1 MRRLIFLTCTILS
14 ILVMPL
20 GMTASAF
27 QEQDLAAQL
36 LADMSPEERVGQLFI
51 VPLQGDEIDE
61 EHQIRELIENYHI
74 SGIML
79 LRENDNFAK
88 EPDTLSSIKT
98 LIQELQEIR
107 YLSVSPEETLLF
119 GDVEPRAYIPL
130 FVSISQEGGEG
141 SYATILESLSPMP
154 SSMAIGAS
162 WNTDHAFIAGSTLG
176 RELEA
181 IGVNLYLG
189 PSLDVLVEP
198 SATDTSGFGVR
209 SFGGDPYWVGEM
221 GRSFISGLHEG
232 SFSRIAA
239 IAKHFPGL
247 GSSDRPIEDEVAT
260 VRKSLEQL
268 KQFELAPFFSVTETA
283 PGAHPSTADGLLVSH
298 IRFQGFQGNI
308 RATTRPVSL
317 DPQAFAQLMNVE
329 PLDNWRS
336 EGGVTVSDSL
346 GSRAIRRFRDPLEGK
361 FNAQLVAR
369 DAFLT
374 GNDVLL
380 LTNFRDSED
389 PDEITTIKSTIEFFN
404 QKYQEDPLFASRVD
418 EAVLRI
424 LNMKLRLYGNSFTQL
439 NVTRPRNPLEE
450 IIPSDELASSVAQSS
465 ATLLNPSQDEIEDRV
480 GPPPELGERII
491 FFTDVRRHRQ
501 CSNCSPVTKMDV
513 DALENAVLRLYGPG
527 SAGEVGGWNLRSY
540 TMADLG
546 NFLGETPP
554 TDPAFPLVHSDQMEV
569 PINAADWLIFSVL
582 DGNEEVFGANALK
595 LLLDK
600 RPDLAQS
607 KKLIVFAHDIP
618 YLLDAT
624 DISKIDALYAI
635 YDSGRSFV
643 DMSARLLFQELAAP
657 GASPV
662 NVPGIGYD
670 LIQATSPDPLQVISL
685 FAYLEGGPAQETP
698 GFSVGDIV
706 RIETGVVVDS
716 NGTHVPDGTVVQFNI
731 THSGESAYTT
741 SVESTTEK
749 GIAGTPLT
757 LDRTGLFSITAQS
770 DPAQISEILQLNVQ
784 QDILAQATVI
794 SPTLIPTTT
803 VEPTLTPE
811 LATATPESEEE
822 VPDTG
827 DTEAPKTVGAV
838 HFFFGLIAVVVVGSS
853 GYVAASRFSDAREY
867 RFRCTL
873 LPVIGALIGYNV
885 IALSLPGTNQILLV
899 TGVYSGL
906 IVGLI
911 GGIIGLIIALYWCR
925 AEAQS

>member
-14 ILVMPL
+14 ILIMPL

-107 YLSVSPEETLLF
+107 YFSVSPEETSLF

-154 SSMAIGAS
+154 SSIAIGAS

-198 SATDTSGFGVR
+198 SATDTSGLGVR
-209 SFGGDPYWVGEM
+209 SYGGDPYWVGEM

-268 KQFELAPFFSVTETA
+268 KQIELAPFFSVTETA

-369 DAFLT
+369 DAFLA

-439 NVTRPRNPLEE
+439 NVTRPRNPFEE
-450 IIPSDELASSVAQSS
+450 IIPSDELASSVAQSA
-465 ATLLNPSQDEIEDRV
+465 ATLLNPNQDEIEDRI

-757 LDRTGLFSITAQS
+757 LDRTGLFSITVQS

-794 SPTLIPTTT
+794 SPTLIPTTA

-811 LATATPESEEE
+811 FATATPESEEE
-822 VPDTG
+822 VPDSG

-885 IALSLPGTNQILLV
+885 IALSLPGTNQILSL

>member
-1 MRRLIFLTCTILS
+1 M
-14 ILVMPL
+14 
-20 GMTASAF
+20 
-27 QEQDLAAQL
+27 
-36 LADMSPEERVGQLFI
+36 
-51 VPLQGDEIDE
+51 
-61 EHQIRELIENYHI
+61 
-74 SGIML
+74 
-79 LRENDNFAK
+79 
-88 EPDTLSSIKT
+88 

-107 YLSVSPEETLLF
+107 YLSVSPEESSLF
-119 GDVEPRAYIPL
+119 GDVEPGVYIPL

-162 WNTDHAFIAGSTLG
+162 WNTDHAFILGSTLG

-268 KQFELAPFFSVTETA
+268 KQIELAPFFSVTETA

-329 PLDNWRS
+329 PLDLWRS

-369 DAFLT
+369 DAFLA

-389 PDEITTIKSTIEFFN
+389 PDEHTTIKSTIEFFN
-404 QKYQEDPLFASRVD
+404 QKYQEDPIFTSRVD

-424 LNMKLRLYGNSFTQL
+424 INMKLRLYGNSFTQL

-465 ATLLNPSQDEIEDRV
+465 ATLLNPDQDEIEDRV

-513 DALENAVLRLYGPG
+513 DALENAVLRLYGPS

-554 TDPAFPLVHSDQMEV
+554 TDPAFPLVHSDRMEV

-595 LLLDK
+595 LLLDN
-600 RPDLAQS
+600 RPDLAQN

-624 DISKIDALYAI
+624 DISKIDALYAL
-635 YDSGRSFV
+635 YDSGTSFV

-657 GASPV
+657 DASPV
-662 NVPGIGYD
+662 TVPSIGYD
-670 LIQATSPDPLQVISL
+670 LIQATSPDPQQVISL
-685 FAYLEGGPAQETP
+685 FAYLEGSPEQETP

-706 RIETGVVVDS
+706 RIETGVVIDS
-716 NGTHVPDGTVVQFNI
+716 NGTHVPDGTVVLFNI
-731 THSGESAYTT
+731 THSGEDAYAT

-749 GIAGTPLT
+749 GIAETSLT

-784 QDILAQATVI
+784 QDIPAQATVI

-803 VEPTLTPE
+803 VEPTIAAE

-822 VPDTG
+822 VPDPG
-827 DTEAPKTVGAV
+827 ETEAPKSVGAA
-838 HFFFGLIAVVVVGSS
+838 HFFFGLIAVVVVGGS
-853 GYVAASRFSDAREY
+853 GYVAASRFSDSREY

-885 IALSLPGTNQILLV
+885 IALSLPGTNQILAV

-906 IVGLI
+906 IAGLI
-911 GGIIGLIIALYWCR
+911 GGIMGLIIALYWCR
-925 AEAQS
+925 AEAQN

>member
-1 MRRLIFLTCTILS
+1 
-14 ILVMPL
+14 
-20 GMTASAF
+20 
-27 QEQDLAAQL
+27 
-36 LADMSPEERVGQLFI
+36 
-51 VPLQGDEIDE
+51 
-61 EHQIRELIENYHI
+61 
-74 SGIML
+74 
-79 LRENDNFAK
+79 
-88 EPDTLSSIKT
+88 
-98 LIQELQEIR
+98 
-107 YLSVSPEETLLF
+107 
-119 GDVEPRAYIPL
+119 
-130 FVSISQEGGEG
+130 
-141 SYATILESLSPMP
+141 
-154 SSMAIGAS
+154 
-162 WNTDHAFIAGSTLG
+162 
-176 RELEA
+176 
-181 IGVNLYLG
+181 
-189 PSLDVLVEP
+189 
-198 SATDTSGFGVR
+198 
-209 SFGGDPYWVGEM
+209 
-221 GRSFISGLHEG
+221 
-232 SFSRIAA
+232 
-239 IAKHFPGL
+239 
-247 GSSDRPIEDEVAT
+247 
-260 VRKSLEQL
+260 
-268 KQFELAPFFSVTETA
+268 
-283 PGAHPSTADGLLVSH
+283 
-298 IRFQGFQGNI
+298 
-308 RATTRPVSL
+308 
-317 DPQAFAQLMNVE
+317 
-329 PLDNWRS
+329 
-336 EGGVTVSDSL
+336 
-346 GSRAIRRFRDPLEGK
+346 
-361 FNAQLVAR
+361 
-369 DAFLT
+369 
-374 GNDVLL
+374 
-380 LTNFRDSED
+380 
-389 PDEITTIKSTIEFFN
+389 
-404 QKYQEDPLFASRVD
+404 
-418 EAVLRI
+418 
-424 LNMKLRLYGNSFTQL
+424 
-439 NVTRPRNPLEE
+439 
-450 IIPSDELASSVAQSS
+450 
-465 ATLLNPSQDEIEDRV
+465 
-480 GPPPELGERII
+480 
-491 FFTDVRRHRQ
+491 
-501 CSNCSPVTKMDV
+501 
-513 DALENAVLRLYGPG
+513 
-527 SAGEVGGWNLRSY
+527 
-540 TMADLG
+540 
-546 NFLGETPP
+546 
-554 TDPAFPLVHSDQMEV
+554 MEV

-757 LDRTGLFSITAQS
+757 LDRTGLFSITVQS

-794 SPTLIPTTT
+794 SPTLIPTTA

-811 LATATPESEEE
+811 FATATPESEEE
-822 VPDTG
+822 VPDSG

-885 IALSLPGTNQILLV
+885 IALSLPGTNQILSL